1 MPRVFP
7 FFGKYALTH
16 IKVLFSARN
25 HALGMGD
32 QDQRSP
38 GRGDPFPHLSNAL
51 QSIAVSGTGD
61 LDLEIIGRQLG
72 RRSIGAL
79 LLVLALPMV
88 LPVPAPGISVL
99 FGVPMILVSAQLM
112 LGRHSAWLPQRLAR
126 RSITRADF
134 IVLVERALPSLRYL
148 ERIIR
153 PRITW
158 MAGDWA
164 MIPVGA
170 ICVILAAIIALP
182 VPLGHVVPGV
192 AISVLAMGMIER
204 DGLAIGA
211 GLVVAL
217 IGFIIVVLASAGLV
231 AALRTWLPMI

>member
-1 MPRVFP
+1 MQHVS
-7 FFGKYALTH
+7 GM
-16 IKVLFSARN
+16 RN
-25 HALGMGD
+25 
-32 QDQRSP
+32 QDRRSR
-38 GRGDPFPHLSNAL
+38 GLGDPFPHLSNAL

-61 LDLEIIGRQLG
+61 LDLATISRQLG

-112 LGRHSAWLPQRLAR
+112 LGRRSAWLPQRVAR
-126 RSITRADF
+126 RSIGRADF
-134 IVLVERALPSLRYL
+134 VAFVERAMPTLRYL

-158 MAGDWA
+158 LAGDWA

-170 ICVILAAIIALP
+170 VCLILAAIIALP
-182 VPLGHVVPGV
+182 VPFGHLVPGA
-192 AISVLAMGMIER
+192 AIAVLAMGVIEK

-211 GLVVAL
+211 GLVMAL
-217 IGFIIVVLASAGLV
+217 IGLIIVVLASAGLV